1 MKTDVRETEDTY
13 EVDIDLPGF
22 KKDEIKVDLKDGYL
36 TISAEKNL
44 NRDEKDQKGNYIRQ
58 ERCTGACSR
67 SFYVGDI
74 RPEHI
79 TAKYEDGY
87 SSAVPCQRWRRR
99 NCPAAAALPST
110 ETHGPRAHAKGP
122 GSIMLPGPFPSTNSC
137 STPNYSFQ
145 SPPPRGKRRWLAV
158 PSVWTRQF
166 QPTPPW
172 GGLQGVISAVVQRAI
187 SIHAPREGSDWAN

>member
-1 MKTDVRETEDTY
+1 MLPSIFGENLFDDFFNDGFGLMTAWDKANPLYGHRGKNLMKTDVRETEDTY

-79 TAKYEDGY
+79 SAKYEDGILQL
-87 SSAVPCQRWRRR
+87 SMPNVEKTE
-99 NCPAAAALPST
+99 LPS
-110 ETHGPRAHAKGP
+110 
-122 GSIMLPGPFPSTNSC
+122 GSSI
-137 STPNYSFQ
+137 
-145 SPPPRGKRRWLAV
+145 
-158 PSVWTRQF
+158 
-166 QPTPPW
+166 
-172 GGLQGVISAVVQRAI
+172 AI
-187 SIHAPREGSDWAN
+187 N